1 MIIVYPMLTSP
12 NISQNSLPGIIKAV
26 EKYILVYNLDDVL
39 NEANGMIRSIT
50 TTGWKLILSA
60 GAIWVASQVGK
71 GWKESDNEYNIDN
84 LFLLEAGKG
93 ANIYSQKVQNS
104 QKPDQSDQKPDQSD
118 RNPPPTP
125 GQKMGQKFVD
135 ATHDT
140 RSKAIHVD
148 IPRKD
153 SISLEPTWVQVNSD
167 IAGTK
172 LLGIKVVP
180 FTIKS
185 DVDIM
190 TMISYDSQLVGFDK
204 AIESTK
210 RGLKRLMYSLLR
222 IVPFIKDKALTG
234 NADLDIL
241 WAGTKH
247 GRNLFTC
254 LNSIELEQGE
264 LFSKPEQVQ
273 KLHSLGWTSFIIADD
288 VNKKATFC
296 MKEFTGLCSTVPYG
310 LLYSSV
316 GKEHYE
322 VYQNIDDVKHSAGP
336 FFRLNSKRSRIF
348 SNEIASERFEKY
360 SVKEGVFGNLNC
372 KRLKSSLSVQTKE
385 IKSLINGIKTQCP
398 GEHCENLKQ
407 SLIGMKSSVASLKKT
422 IKKNCSGESASV
434 NEISDHNKG

>member
-39 NEANGMIRSIT
+39 NEANSMISSIA
-50 TTGWKLILSA
+50 TTGSKLVIQA
-60 GAIWVASQVGK
+60 GAIYLASKVGQ
-71 GWKESDNEYNIDN
+71 WMTNSSNDYNIDH
-84 LFLLEAGKG
+84 LFLLEQG
-93 ANIYSQKVQNS
+93 ASLKTPTAPLPPAEQMQKNISDMGSKVS
-104 QKPDQSDQKPDQSD
+104 HGIK
-118 RNPPPTP
+118 
-125 GQKMGQKFVD
+125 VD
-135 ATHDT
+135 
-140 RSKAIHVD
+140 V
-148 IPRKD
+148 PRRD

-172 LLGIKVVP
+172 LLGVKVVP
-180 FTIKS
+180 FTIKN

-190 TMISYDSQLVGFDK
+190 TMISQDAQLTGFDR

-210 RGLKRLMYSLLR
+210 RSLKSLMYSLMR
-222 IVPFIKDKALTG
+222 GIKMPFIKDRALTG
-234 NADLDIL
+234 NSNLDIL

-254 LNSIELEQGE
+254 LNSIEIEHGE
-264 LFSKPEQVQ
+264 VFSKPEQVQ

-310 LLYSSV
+310 LLYSAI

-322 VYQNIDDVKHSAGP
+322 VYQNIDDVKHSSGP

-348 SNEIASERFEKY
+348 SNEIANERFEKY
-360 SVKEGVFGNLNC
+360 NV
-372 KRLKSSLSVQTKE
+372 R
-385 IKSLINGIKTQCP
+385 
-398 GEHCENLKQ
+398 
-407 SLIGMKSSVASLKKT
+407 
-422 IKKNCSGESASV
+422 
-434 NEISDHNKG
+434 

>member
-39 NEANGMIRSIT
+39 NEANSMISSIA
-50 TTGWKLILSA
+50 TTGSKLVIQA
-60 GAIWVASQVGK
+60 GAIYLASKVGQ
-71 GWKESDNEYNIDN
+71 WMTNSSNDYNLDH
-84 LFLLEAGKG
+84 LFLLEQGGASFKTPTAPLPPEEQMQSNIADMGAKISKG
-93 ANIYSQKVQNS
+93 IK
-104 QKPDQSDQKPDQSD
+104 
-118 RNPPPTP
+118 
-125 GQKMGQKFVD
+125 
-135 ATHDT
+135 
-140 RSKAIHVD
+140 VD
-148 IPRKD
+148 IPRRD

-172 LLGIKVVP
+172 LLGVKVVP

-190 TMISYDSQLVGFDK
+190 TMISQDAQLTGFNR

-210 RGLKRLMYSLLR
+210 RSLKSLMYSLMR
-222 IVPFIKDKALTG
+222 GIKIPFIKDRALTG
-234 NADLDIL
+234 NSNLDIL

-254 LNSIELEQGE
+254 LNSIEIEHGDV
-264 LFSKPEQVQ
+264 FSKPQQVQ

-310 LLYSSV
+310 LLYSAI

-322 VYQNIDDVKHSAGP
+322 VYQNIDDVKHSSGP
-336 FFRLNSKRSRIF
+336 FFRLSSKRSRIF

-360 SVKEGVFGNLNC
+360 SVNEFKPNWKGAAIGGAVGGAVGVGIQVAIAKHKCKGITDPEKKKECN
-372 KRLKSSLSVQTKE
+372 KRYR
-385 IKSLINGIKTQCP
+385 GW
-398 GEHCENLKQ
+398 G
-407 SLIGMKSSVASLKKT
+407 
-422 IKKNCSGESASV
+422 
-434 NEISDHNKG
+434 

>member
-39 NEANGMIRSIT
+39 NEANSMISSIA
-50 TTGWKLILSA
+50 TTGSKLVIQA
-60 GAIWVASQVGK
+60 GAIYLASKVGQ
-71 GWKESDNEYNIDN
+71 WMTNSSNDYNLDH
-84 LFLLEAGKG
+84 LFLLEQGGASFKTPTAPLPPEEQMQSNIADMGSKISKG
-93 ANIYSQKVQNS
+93 IK
-104 QKPDQSDQKPDQSD
+104 
-118 RNPPPTP
+118 
-125 GQKMGQKFVD
+125 
-135 ATHDT
+135 
-140 RSKAIHVD
+140 VD
-148 IPRKD
+148 IPRRD

-172 LLGIKVVP
+172 LLGVKVVP

-190 TMISYDSQLVGFDK
+190 TMISQDAQLTGFNR

-210 RGLKRLMYSLLR
+210 RSLKSLMYSLMR
-222 IVPFIKDKALTG
+222 GIKIPFIKDRALTG
-234 NADLDIL
+234 NSNLDIL

-254 LNSIELEQGE
+254 LNSIEIEHGDV
-264 LFSKPEQVQ
+264 FSKPQQVQ